1 MLLSMT
7 GFGAATHQADDVL
20 FTVEVRT
27 VNNRYLKIVS
37 KLPDACAA
45 LEGRVERAVRDRVGR
60 GTVSVFAR
68 INSPSG
74 VSRTLADEQLLG
86 EYAVQFREL
95 SERLD
100 LPGEVTLETL
110 LGLPGVIRDNRGS
123 SGGPDQLWPGL
134 ETSLQGALEQLAG
147 FRQQEGVA
155 IEADLRHQCSVM
167 ATELEAVKSLAPKV
181 AESYRQKLL
190 ERVSKALDGGGAVVS
205 ESDVIREV
213 SLFADRCDINE
224 EVSRM
229 DAHLEQFQEILDGD
243 TSQGRKLEFLG
254 QEMFRETN
262 TIGSKANDIEIT
274 RRVVEIKLAI
284 DRIRENLQ
292 NVE

>member
-7 GFGAATHQADDVL
+7 GFGAATHQADDDL

-37 KLPDACAA
+37 KLPDSCSS
-45 LEGRVERAVRDRVGR
+45 LEGRVERVVRDRVGR
-60 GTVSVFAR
+60 GSVCVFAR
-68 INSPSG
+68 IITPTG
-74 VSRTLADEQLLG
+74 VSKTLADERLLG
-86 EYAVQFREL
+86 EYAVQFREVA
-95 SERLD
+95 ERLD

-110 LGLPGVIRDNRGS
+110 LSLPGVIRDDRGS
-123 SGGPDQLWPGL
+123 SAGPDELWPGL
-134 ETSLQGALEQLAG
+134 ETCLQGALEHLAG
-147 FRQQEGVA
+147 FRQQEGLA
-155 IEADLRHQCSVM
+155 IEADLRRQCSVVV
-167 ATELEAVKSLAPKV
+167 TELEAVRSLAPRV

-190 ERVSKALDGGGAVVS
+190 ERVSKALEGMGGVIS

-229 DAHLEQFQEILDGD
+229 DAHLEQFQQILDAEA
-243 TSQGRKLEFLG
+243 SQGRKLEFLG

>member
-37 KLPDACAA
+37 KLPDTCAS
-45 LEGRVERAVRDRVGR
+45 LEGQVERAVRDRIGR
-60 GTVSVFAR
+60 GTVSIFAR

-74 VSRTLADEQLLG
+74 VSKMLVDERLLG
-86 EYAVQFREL
+86 QYAKQFREL
-95 SERLD
+95 AERLE

-110 LGLPGVIRDNRGS
+110 LGLPGVVRDGRGT
-123 SGGPDQLWPGL
+123 SGGPDELWPGL
-134 ETSLQGALEQLAG
+134 EAALEGALEQLAG

-155 IEADLRHQCSVM
+155 IEADLRHQCSVV
-167 ATELEAVKSLAPKV
+167 ATELEAVRSLAPRV
-181 AESYRQKLL
+181 AESYREKLL
-190 ERVSKALDGGGAVVS
+190 ERVSKALSGSGSVIS

-229 DAHLEQFQEILDGD
+229 DAHLEQFQQIFDGD
-243 TSQGRKLEFLG
+243 ASQGRKLEFLG

-274 RRVVEIKLAI
+274 HRVVEIKLAI